1 MYGTNF
7 YILTNPDHF
16 LSCSF
21 TLNVMRGLMIS
32 MTEERFDS
40 VYLHFLFVMGTEAP
54 SFVLCLLLMK

>member
-7 YILTNPDHF
+7 HILTNPYHC
-16 LSCSF
+16 LNYSF

-32 MTEERFDS
+32 MTKERFDS

-54 SFVLCLLLMK
+54 SFVLCLLLLK